1 MDGKPIREGDLVNLL
16 MDFNARLMRRNLED
30 QRELRRLTSL
40 ALELEQRRRKRGNGP
55 GVPIGVPT
63 ADGQTSEAA
72 E

>member
-1 MDGKPIREGDLVNLL
+1 MDGKLIREGDLVNLL

-40 ALELEQRRRKRGNGP
+40 ALELEQRRRKRGSGL

-63 ADGQTSEAA
+63 ADGQTSDAA

>member
-1 MDGKPIREGDLVNLL
+1 MNGKLIREGDLVNLL

-40 ALELEQRRRKRGNGP
+40 ALELEQRRRKRSP
-55 GVPIGVPT
+55 GTGAPIGVPT